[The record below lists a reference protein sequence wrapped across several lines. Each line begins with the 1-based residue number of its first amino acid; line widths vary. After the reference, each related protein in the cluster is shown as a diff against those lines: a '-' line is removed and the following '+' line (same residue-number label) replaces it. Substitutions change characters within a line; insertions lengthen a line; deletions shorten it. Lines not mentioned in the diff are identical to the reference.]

1 MLYVTV
7 FEAKQ
12 LIEIIMIRIIK
23 PIFCSVMYLNLV
35 ISLLFLLTTANH
47 SLSLYPVEGYLPAS
61 IALFY
66 FCPSALLSTLCLPV
80 YTAIFSMFSLQPLYT
95 PVSYQILSIHP
106 ALQLLLHNQLLQLFM
121 AANAFLSSI
130 V

>member
-1 MLYVTV
+1 MDNN
-7 FEAKQ
+7 FEGKQ
-12 LIEIIMIRIIK
+12 LLEIIMTRIIQ
-23 PIFCSVMYLNLV
+23 PIFCSVMCLSQG

-47 SLSLYPVEGYLPAS
+47 SLSLYPVEEYLLVL

-66 FCPSALLSTLCLPV
+66 FYPSALLSTIYLPI

-95 PVSYQILSIHP
+95 PASYLILNIHP
-106 ALQLLLHNQLLQLFM
+106 ALQLQLHNQLLQLAM